1 MIGTAARCR
10 MSSSRAESLTPAA
23 FESLTMQSRRT
34 LLRHLALGLAAG
46 ASLAVLSRPA
56 AAARLPAVF
65 TSKPKGVAVGGYDTV
80 AYFTDQKP
88 VKGKPAI
95 AAEHDGVTWWF
106 ATEANKAL
114 FVANPARYAPQYGGY
129 CAWAVA
135 SGYTADGDPE
145 AWSVANDK
153 LYLNYNK
160 AVRFAW
166 ARDIPGNVKKGDANW
181 PVVLDK

>member
-1 MIGTAARCR
+1 MPT
-10 MSSSRAESLTPAA
+10 
-23 FESLTMQSRRT
+23 RRT
-34 LLRHLALGLAAG
+34 ALRTLALSLAAG
-46 ASLAVLSRPA
+46 ATIA
-56 AAARLPAVF
+56 ALPRRASAARLPTVF

-80 AYFTDQKP
+80 AYFTDKKP
-88 VKGKPAI
+88 VKGIAAI
-95 AAEHDGVTWWF
+95 ALEHQGVTWWF
-106 ATEANKAL
+106 ATEANKAQ
-114 FVANPARYAPQYGGY
+114 FVAEPARYAPQYGGY

-166 ARDIPGNVKKGDANW
+166 ARDVPGNVRKGDANW
-181 PVVLDK
+181 PTVLDK

>member
-1 MIGTAARCR
+1 MPTRRTALL
-10 MSSSRAESLTPAA
+10 SLT
-23 FESLTMQSRRT
+23 
-34 LLRHLALGLAAG
+34 LGLAAG
-46 ASLAVLSRPA
+46 ITIA
-56 AAARLPAVF
+56 ALPKRALAARLPAVF

-80 AYFTDQKP
+80 AYFTDKKP
-88 VKGKPAI
+88 VKGI
-95 AAEHDGVTWWF
+95 ASIAVEHQGATWWF

-114 FVANPARYAPQYGGY
+114 FVADPARYAPQYGGY

-145 AWSVANDK
+145 AWSVVSDK

-181 PVVLDK
+181 PTVLDR

>member
-1 MIGTAARCR
+1 MK
-10 MSSSRAESLTPAA
+10 P
-23 FESLTMQSRRT
+23 TMPTRRT
-34 LLRHLALGLAAG
+34 ALRSIALSLGAG
-46 ASLAVLSRPA
+46 AALTALPRLA

-65 TSKPKGVAVGGYDTV
+65 TDKPKGVAVGGYDTI
-80 AYFTDQKP
+80 AYFTEQKP
-88 VKGKPAI
+88 VKGNPAI
-95 AAEHDGVTWWF
+95 ATEHAGVTWWF
-106 ATEANKAL
+106 ASEANKAL

-135 SGYTADGDPE
+135 SGYTASGDPE
-145 AWSVANDK
+145 AWSVTNDK

-181 PVVLDK
+181 PAVLAK